1 MLEYIKSIDLSD
13 EIKTNDIYNLIKTD
27 SSELNLNLLSTL
39 QNFHTIN
46 EFLNFYTKQDCKF
59 PFDIFNNLV
68 LISSKFCKENEK
80 IVFKSEIDKYLS
92 NISKIIILFSLIQKN
107 NELLSN
113 LLKNAKTLIK
123 QFYDENKNNS
133 NIIEKINICYNELMS
148 SSQITS
154 QRNYSRR
161 STRDNTISGPNKLS
175 VHNLGKFKFENNT
188 NDNEYL
194 LFQCFTPKFEEEDEN
209 QIVEVNEEQ
218 SCKNNINLENIKKN
232 ISETSR
238 IDSKKTIGSSLSFKY
253 MKCVYDSSE
262 EKSRH
267 IKKKKTVNMGIDFSN
282 PKNFFKK
289 KSISNKINNSNNE
302 DLNYKNEYNIKTLAK
317 FLNLINNLFK
327 SGKITSKEKIAI
339 KHLII
344 TNSEELI
351 EKYNIYINN
360 SEKNNKISIKKF
372 LLKQIKISK

>member
-1 MLEYIKSIDLSD
+1 
-13 EIKTNDIYNLIKTD
+13 
-27 SSELNLNLLSTL
+27 
-39 QNFHTIN
+39 
-46 EFLNFYTKQDCKF
+46 
-59 PFDIFNNLV
+59 
-68 LISSKFCKENEK
+68 
-80 IVFKSEIDKYLS
+80 
-92 NISKIIILFSLIQKN
+92 
-107 NELLSN
+107 
-113 LLKNAKTLIK
+113 
-123 QFYDENKNNS
+123 
-133 NIIEKINICYNELMS
+133 
-148 SSQITS
+148 
-154 QRNYSRR
+154 
-161 STRDNTISGPNKLS
+161 
-175 VHNLGKFKFENNT
+175 
-188 NDNEYL
+188 
-194 LFQCFTPKFEEEDEN
+194 
-209 QIVEVNEEQ
+209 
-218 SCKNNINLENIKKN
+218 
-232 ISETSR
+232 
-238 IDSKKTIGSSLSFKY
+238 

-344 TNSEELI
+344 TNPEELI